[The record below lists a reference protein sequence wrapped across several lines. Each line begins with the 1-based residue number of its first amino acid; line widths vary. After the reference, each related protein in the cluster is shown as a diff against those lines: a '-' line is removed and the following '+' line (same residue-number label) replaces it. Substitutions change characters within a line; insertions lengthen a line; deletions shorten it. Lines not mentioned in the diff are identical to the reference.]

1 MEMHRPSSTWYDV
14 VAFFSLAAA
23 LGLISGV
30 AFGAVALLLSGPAYG
45 ADAGTINEAI
55 LMLRRRQPA
64 ERGLAKQMYD
74 QWVVVE
80 IEYQQTHYDGNKFSP
95 RFPMLIEPRPIPP
108 AALHVMAAQPISAP
122 ALRFP

>member
-1 MEMHRPSSTWYDV
+1 MEMHRPSTTWYDV
-14 VAFFSLAAA
+14 VAFLSLAAA

-45 ADAGTINEAI
+45 ADAGTIRSRERLI
-55 LMLRRRQPA
+55 EGDIC
-64 ERGLAKQMYD
+64 ERGLAKHIYD

-95 RFPMLIEPRPIPP
+95 RFPMLIEPRPVPP
-108 AALHVMAAQPISAP
+108 AALHIMAAQPISAP